1 MNNLLIIGNGF
12 DLDLGLP
19 TKYSNFIESKYFK
32 KQNIRRGSKLFKYI
46 SETYHDKKWIDIE
59 NELKRF
65 ALDDKGENIL
75 FNKTEKDFELLR
87 VSLCDYLSSLSYES
101 INKESAA
108 CMLIESVINNYLFKK
123 VYTYNYTDLEK
134 IIDILDVKKTFNNQ
148 IEIEYVHGKVNDKSI
163 ILGFEDSAEVKDDY
177 LFMIKSFSR
186 HFRSHNI
193 QYDMILADEVIFF
206 GHSLGST
213 DYHYFEHFFRNQSN
227 EQIKKEDSKIIT
239 IFTYDNKSRL
249 EILTQLRSMNEKKTN
264 LLFSL
269 NQLNIFCTKDGEG
282 DKERIEEYC
291 KNLKTKGIAAQKE
304 IISKTAVDQR
314 KKG

>member
-65 ALDDKGENIL
+65 ALDDKGKNIL

-123 VYTYNYTDLEK
+123 VYTYNYQIYK
-134 IIDILDVKKTFNNQ
+134 VKP
-148 IEIEYVHGKVNDKSI
+148 
-163 ILGFEDSAEVKDDY
+163 
-177 LFMIKSFSR
+177 
-186 HFRSHNI
+186 
-193 QYDMILADEVIFF
+193 
-206 GHSLGST
+206 
-213 DYHYFEHFFRNQSN
+213 
-227 EQIKKEDSKIIT
+227 
-239 IFTYDNKSRL
+239 
-249 EILTQLRSMNEKKTN
+249 
-264 LLFSL
+264 
-269 NQLNIFCTKDGEG
+269 
-282 DKERIEEYC
+282 
-291 KNLKTKGIAAQKE
+291 
-304 IISKTAVDQR
+304 
-314 KKG
+314 